1 MNDSEIMERTD
12 RVFMA
17 TYRRQEVVFHRG
29 EGHYL
34 FDGQG
39 RRYLDFLG
47 GLSVAIIGHAHPRVV
62 EAIREQA
69 GKLMHVSNLY
79 YTQPMLELA
88 ELLSQ
93 ISGGKKVFLCN
104 SGAEANEG
112 AIKLARRYAHL
123 KRGPEAS
130 EILSLEHSFHG
141 RTLATLAATGQE
153 RYRHGFEPIPS
164 GFSQLPLNDLAALRQ
179 GAGPET
185 AGFMVEVVQGEGGVN
200 ILDTVYL
207 RAAVRLSRERG
218 FLLISDEVQCGLG
231 RTGNLMAAEGVGVKP
246 DIITLAKGLGGG
258 LPIGAVLAEPEVADA
273 FSPGDHASTFG
284 GNPVVAA
291 AAVATLRVILEE
303 ELPMRAAV
311 VGNYLAAGLQALS
324 FRYPITG
331 GDDVRGTGLILGLR
345 IRDDRAPEVMAEAL
359 QRGLVVGVAGPGVLR
374 LLPPLT
380 ISDEEVNT
388 ALGVLEEAVA
398 AVDKRWRAEGGRT
411 PEAIAPVEKRWRV
424 EGGKP
429 EA

>member
-1 MNDSEIMERTD
+1 MNDLEIMERTD

-47 GLSVAIIGHAHPRVV
+47 GLSVAIIGHSHPRVV

-69 GKLMHVSNLY
+69 GKLLHVSNLY
-79 YTQPMLELA
+79 YTRPMLELG

-93 ISGGKKVFLCN
+93 IYGGKKVFLCN

-112 AIKLARRYAHL
+112 AIKLTRRYAHL
-123 KRGPEAS
+123 KHGPEAS
-130 EILSLEHSFHG
+130 EILAMEHSFHG

-153 RYRHGFEPIPS
+153 RYRQGFEPIPS
-164 GFSQLPLNDLAALRQ
+164 GFAHLTLNDLAALRR
-179 GAGPET
+179 GVGPQT
-185 AGFMVEVVQGEGGVN
+185 AGLMYEIVQGEGGVN

-207 RAAVRLSRERG
+207 RSAVRLSREQG

-231 RTGNLMAAEGVGVKP
+231 RTGNLLASEGVGVKP

-258 LPIGAVLAEPEVADA
+258 LPIGAVLAEPEVAEA
-273 FSPGDHASTFG
+273 FRPGDHASTFG

-291 AAVATLRVILEE
+291 AAVATLKVILEE

-311 VGNYLAAGLQALS
+311 VGNYLASGLQALA
-324 FRYPITG
+324 FRHQITG

-359 QRGLVVGVAGPGVLR
+359 HRGLVVGVAGPGVLR

-380 ISDEEVNT
+380 ITDDEVNT
-388 ALGVLEEAVA
+388 ALGILEESVT
-398 AVDKRWRAEGGRT
+398 VVERRWLEAGGAT
-411 PEAIAPVEKRWRV
+411 TEDLAPVERGWRI